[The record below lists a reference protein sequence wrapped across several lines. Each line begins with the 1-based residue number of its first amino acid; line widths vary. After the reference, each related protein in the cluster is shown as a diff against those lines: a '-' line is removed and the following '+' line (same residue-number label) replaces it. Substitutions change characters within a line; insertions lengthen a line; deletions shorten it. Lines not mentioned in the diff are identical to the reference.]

1 MNYNERNDVFM
12 SDSFQAQC
20 KIALTDWLNYWATN
34 GTASIEDE
42 TLRDQTDNFLRF
54 AIHNLDNYARAISV
68 LVIGEETVK
77 TDSEVTD
84 AEVSAAV
91 NHVLS
96 TALEYLI

>member
-1 MNYNERNDVFM
+1 MNYDERNNVFV

-42 TLRDQTDNFLRF
+42 TLREQTDNFLKF
-54 AIHNLDNYARAISV
+54 AIHNLDNYASALSV
-68 LVIGEETVK
+68 LVIGEESVK
-77 TDSEVTD
+77 ADSEVTD

-91 NHVLS
+91 THVLS
-96 TALEYLI
+96 TALGYLL

>member
-1 MNYNERNDVFM
+1 MNYNERNNVFV
-12 SDSFQAQC
+12 SDNFQAQC

-42 TLRDQTDNFLRF
+42 TLREQTDNFLKF
-54 AIHNLDNYARAISV
+54 AVHNLDNYARALSV
-68 LVIGEETVK
+68 LVIGEESVK
-77 TDSEVTD
+77 ADSEVTD

-96 TALEYLI
+96 TALGYLI

>member
-1 MNYNERNDVFM
+1 MNYSDRNNVFV
-12 SDSFQAQC
+12 SPNFQAQC

-54 AIHNLDNYARAISV
+54 ATHNLDTYARAISV
-68 LVIGEETVK
+68 LVIGEESIK
-77 TDSEVTD
+77 ADSEVTD

-91 NHVLS
+91 THVLS
-96 TALEYLI
+96 TALGYLL

>member
-1 MNYNERNDVFM
+1 M
-12 SDSFQAQC
+12 SPNFQAQC

-42 TLRDQTDNFLRF
+42 TLREQTDNFLKF
-54 AIHNLDNYARAISV
+54 AIHNLDYYARAISV
-68 LVIGEETVK
+68 LVIGEESIK
-77 TDSEVTD
+77 ADSEVTD

-91 NHVLS
+91 NHVLG

>member
-1 MNYNERNDVFM
+1 MNYNERNDVFV
-12 SDSFQAQC
+12 SPNFQAQC

-68 LVIGEETVK
+68 LVIGEEPIK
-77 TDSEVTD
+77 ADEDVTD

-91 NHVLS
+91 THVLS
-96 TALEYLI
+96 TALGYLL